1 MGGGEG
7 KRKWGMGEGRGGG
20 GGREWEG
27 REGRSWRHGFLGGG
41 EISPPWSFLKVG
53 AYAPHSQ
60 QSSSDK
66 CNGEVGIS

>member
-1 MGGGEG
+1 MEGEEERNG
-7 KRKWGMGEGRGGG
+7 K
-20 GGREWEG
+20 EG
-27 REGRSWRHGFLGGG
+27 REERSWHYGFWGGG
-41 EISPPWSFLKVG
+41 KILPPRSFLKVG